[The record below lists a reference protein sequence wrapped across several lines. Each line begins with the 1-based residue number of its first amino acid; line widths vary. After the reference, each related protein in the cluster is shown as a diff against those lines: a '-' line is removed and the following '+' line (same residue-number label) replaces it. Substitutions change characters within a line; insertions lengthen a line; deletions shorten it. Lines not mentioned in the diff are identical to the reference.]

1 MSKILELREK
11 RARLWDEAKAFLDAK
26 RNENGLLSA
35 EDTETYEK
43 MEADVVNL
51 GKEVERLERQE
62 ALDVELSRPT
72 SMPIR
77 STPDNSVSDDK
88 NAEYKRAFWN
98 VMRNNKYVQNSLQT
112 GIGEDGGFLVPD
124 EFERTLIESLE
135 EENIFRQIANVINT
149 SFGDKK
155 IPVVA
160 SKGEAAWV
168 EEEALIPESDNKFSQ
183 ISLGAYKLATMLK
196 ISEELLNDSVFNLE
210 SYIAREFARRIGT
223 KEEESFILGDG
234 KNKPTGILNDTG
246 GADLGI
252 TAGTTIKA
260 DDIIDL
266 YYSLRAPYRKNAV
279 FLMNDSTI
287 KAIRKLKDNN
297 GQFLWTPSIQAGQPD
312 TMLNRP
318 LKTSSYM
325 PSIETKKKVMAFGD
339 FSYFW
344 VADRLGRT
352 FQRLNELFAQTSQ
365 IGFKA
370 TQRLDGK
377 LILAEAI
384 KVLQMGA

>member
-1 MSKILELREK
+1 MSKIIELREK
-11 RARLWDEAKAFLDAK
+11 RAKLWDSAKSFLDEK
-26 RNENGLLSA
+26 RNDDGFLSL

-43 MEADVVNL
+43 METDVINL
-51 GKEVERLERQE
+51 GKEIERLERQ
-62 ALDVELSRPT
+62 ATLDNELSRPT
-72 SMPIR
+72 SVAIKNM
-77 STPDNSVSDDK
+77 PDNTVSGDK
-88 NAEYKRAFWN
+88 NSEYKRAFWN
-98 VMRNNKYVQNSLQT
+98 AMRNNNYIQNSLQT

-124 EFERTLIESLE
+124 EYERILIESLE

-168 EEEALIPESDNKFSQ
+168 EEEALIPESDNRFSQ

-210 SYIAREFARRIGT
+210 AYIAREFARRIGA

-246 GADLGI
+246 GADIGI
-252 TAGTTIKA
+252 TSGTAIKA

-312 TMLNRP
+312 TILNRP

-325 PSIETKKKVMAFGD
+325 PSIEAKKKVMAFGD
-339 FSYFW
+339 YSYFW
-344 VADRLGRT
+344 VADRQGRT
-352 FQRLNELFAQTSQ
+352 FQRLNELFAQSAQ

-370 TQRLDGK
+370 TQRVDGK

-384 KVLQMGA
+384 KVLQIGA